1 MLINPSPFRGKV
13 GMRSRAL
20 FKHLNIFFIQN
31 IFFKIILYRSE
42 SKMEEKVIH
51 EKENDR
57 FVIYVESHEVYV
69 EYTMR
74 NNIIDLHHT
83 YTHPALRGKGL
94 AAHVVR
100 AAFEFAKEN
109 NLKVIPT
116 CSYVQ
121 AFINKN
127 DEYTDFIA

>member
-1 MLINPSPFRGKV
+1 
-13 GMRSRAL
+13 
-20 FKHLNIFFIQN
+20 
-31 IFFKIILYRSE
+31 
-42 SKMEEKVIH
+42 MEKKVIH
-51 EKENDR
+51 EKENER
-57 FVIYVESHEVYV
+57 FVIYTEGNEVYV

-74 NNIIDLHHT
+74 NNTIDLNHT

-100 AAFEFAKEN
+100 AALEFAKKN

-121 AFINKN
+121 SFIAKN
-127 DEYTDFIA
+127 DGYKEIVAG

>member
-1 MLINPSPFRGKV
+1 
-13 GMRSRAL
+13 
-20 FKHLNIFFIQN
+20 
-31 IFFKIILYRSE
+31 
-42 SKMEEKVIH
+42 MEEKVIH
-51 EKENDR
+51 EKENER
-57 FVIYVESHEVYV
+57 FVIYAEGNEVYV

-74 NNIIDLHHT
+74 NNTIDLHHT

-100 AAFEFAKEN
+100 AALEFAKEN

-121 AFINKN
+121 SFIAKN
-127 DEYTDFIA
+127 DEYKELAAN

>member
-1 MLINPSPFRGKV
+1 
-13 GMRSRAL
+13 
-20 FKHLNIFFIQN
+20 
-31 IFFKIILYRSE
+31 
-42 SKMEEKVIH
+42 MEEKVIH
-51 EKENDR
+51 EKENER
-57 FVIYVESHEVYV
+57 FVIYLDGKEVYV
-69 EYTMR
+69 EYTLEDKEI
-74 NNIIDLHHT
+74 NLYHT

-121 AFINKN
+121 AFVSKKS
-127 DEYTDFIA
+127 EYKELISE